1 MPGPCPCSLPQPQQH
16 SSAGSGLGKYFAP
29 LSPQTLEHGCLL
41 QAPPPPAPCQEGR
54 SFALL
59 LPTPRLAFGQRL
71 QCPTA
76 GLLGG
81 RTWAEKIYKVFLFLP
96 GMKAAPVEGQH
107 QAAFLYFSA
116 PLQEAQRRG
125 FQAAVL
131 VAVCSQGQERSFGHK
146 PSLKKKKKIV
156 SKAIFTY
163 WKISI

>member
-1 MPGPCPCSLPQPQQH
+1 
-16 SSAGSGLGKYFAP
+16 
-29 LSPQTLEHGCLL
+29 
-41 QAPPPPAPCQEGR
+41 
-54 SFALL
+54 
-59 LPTPRLAFGQRL
+59 
-71 QCPTA
+71 
-76 GLLGG
+76 
-81 RTWAEKIYKVFLFLP
+81 
-96 GMKAAPVEGQH
+96 MKAAPAEGQH